1 MLRLILARHGQTD
14 ANVNHQLQGQS
25 NGQLNEIGRLEV
37 ERLGE
42 ALKNMHLDVIISS
55 DMVRAQDTATA
66 IARHHSLP
74 VISTPLAREWNC
86 GEWDGRPAEEFIE
99 IVKNLTIPISQMRPP
114 GGETLTEVQDRAR
127 EFVKEVKEKYPG
139 KTVVLCSHGDFLRMV
154 ISILENKSIEEADST
169 YRMDNASY
177 SVFELRDGTWKMV
190 SFNKTSPSRNL

>member
-55 DMVRAQDTATA
+55 DLVRAQDTATA
-66 IARHHSLP
+66 IAGHHSLP

-127 EFVKEVKEKYPG
+127 EFVKEVKEKYPE

-177 SVFELRDGTWKMV
+177 SMFELRDGTWKMV